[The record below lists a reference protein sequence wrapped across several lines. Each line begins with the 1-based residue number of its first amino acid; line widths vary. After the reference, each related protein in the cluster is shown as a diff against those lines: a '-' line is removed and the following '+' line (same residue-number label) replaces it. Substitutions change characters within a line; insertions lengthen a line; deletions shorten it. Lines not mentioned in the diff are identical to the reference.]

1 MVPEKA
7 ASPGREKLS
16 MLENGS
22 IDILL
27 SLFGTS
33 PFLPEML
40 RSLQKQ
46 SLQGASLICRKDAP
60 CDELIRPLRCMH
72 FARVLKGDEHL
83 GVTVSYW
90 ELLKHST
97 AEYTM
102 FADQDDVWHA
112 NKIAV
117 TLDAMRKLEDIHGK
131 KTPLLVHTDLQ
142 ICDEKLNVLHK
153 SFIRFQ
159 ALNPNLT
166 QLRHLMIQNNVTG
179 CTMMINKALKQLLR
193 PFPAEAIC
201 HDWYIALVAASFGKV
216 FFLPEAT
223 VDYRQHDNNV
233 FGAKG
238 RWPQKIHH
246 EILRKLLTQTQR
258 QAGAFARQYADLLSR
273 KQTDLLLVWAEC
285 ETESSYIKKLKQVL
299 KYRLRKND
307 LIRTVGLLWAL

>member
-1 MVPEKA
+1 
-7 ASPGREKLS
+7 

-40 RSLQKQ
+40 RSLQEQ

-72 FARVLKGDEHL
+72 FAKVLNGDEHL
-83 GVTVSYW
+83 GVAGSYW

-131 KTPLLVHTDLQ
+131 KKPLLVHSDLQ

-159 ALNPNLT
+159 ALNPSLT

-201 HDWYIALVAASFGKV
+201 HDWYIALVAASLGKV

-223 VDYRQHDNNV
+223 IDYRQHVNNV

-238 RWPQKIHH
+238 RWPQKIPH

-307 LIRTVGLLWAL
+307 LIRTAGLLWAL

>member
-1 MVPEKA
+1 MC
-7 ASPGREKLS
+7 
-16 MLENGS
+16 ENDS

-27 SLFGTS
+27 SLFGAS

-40 RSLQKQ
+40 RSLQEQ

-201 HDWYIALVAASFGKV
+201 HDWYIALVAASLGKV

-223 VDYRQHDNNV
+223 IDYRQHVNNV

-258 QAGAFARQYADLLSR
+258 QAGAFAWQYADLLS
-273 KQTDLLLVWAEC
+273 KEQTDLLLAWADC

-307 LIRTVGLLWAL
+307 LIRTAGLLWAL

>member
-1 MVPEKA
+1 
-7 ASPGREKLS
+7 

>member
-1 MVPEKA
+1 
-7 ASPGREKLS
+7 

-117 TLDAMRKLEDIHGK
+117 TLDAMRKLEDTHGK

>member
-1 MVPEKA
+1 
-7 ASPGREKLS
+7 

-40 RSLQKQ
+40 RSLQEQ

-72 FARVLKGDEHL
+72 FAKVLNGDEHL
-83 GVTVSYW
+83 GVAGSYW

-131 KTPLLVHTDLQ
+131 KKPLLVHSDLQ

-159 ALNPNLT
+159 ALNPSLT

-201 HDWYIALVAASFGKV
+201 HDWYIALVAASLGKV

-223 VDYRQHDNNV
+223 IDYRQHVNNV

-238 RWPQKIHH
+238 RRPQKMHH
-246 EILRKLLTQTQR
+246 DVLRKQLTKTQR
-258 QAGAFARQYADLLSR
+258 QAGAFAWQYADLLSKEQR
-273 KQTDLLLVWAEC
+273 DLLLAWADC

-307 LIRTVGLLWAL
+307 LIRTAGLLWAL

>member
-1 MVPEKA
+1 MC
-7 ASPGREKLS
+7 
-16 MLENGS
+16 ENDS

-27 SLFGTS
+27 SLFGAS

-40 RSLQKQ
+40 RSLQEQ
-46 SLQGASLICRKDAP
+46 SLQGASLICRKDTP
-60 CDELIRPLRCMH
+60 CDELLHPLRCMH
-72 FARVLKGDEHL
+72 FAKVLNGDEHL

-117 TLDAMRKLEDIHGK
+117 TLDAMRKQEDIHGK

-142 ICDEKLNVLHK
+142 ICDKKLNVLHK

-223 VDYRQHDNNV
+223 VDYRQHDTNV

-238 RWPQKIHH
+238 RRPQKMHH
-246 EILRKLLTQTQR
+246 DVLRKRLTQTQR
-258 QAGAFARQYADLLSR
+258 QAGAFAWQYADLLS
-273 KQTDLLLVWAEC
+273 KEQTDLLLAWADC

-307 LIRTVGLLWAL
+307 LIRTAGLLWAL

>member
-1 MVPEKA
+1 
-7 ASPGREKLS
+7 

-40 RSLQKQ
+40 RSLQEQ

-102 FADQDDVWHA
+102 FADQDDMWHA

-159 ALNPNLT
+159 ALNPSLT

-201 HDWYIALVAASFGKV
+201 HDWYIALVAASLGKV

-223 VDYRQHDNNV
+223 IDYRQHVNNV

-307 LIRTVGLLWAL
+307 LIRTAGLLWAL

>member
-1 MVPEKA
+1 
-7 ASPGREKLS
+7 

-60 CDELIRPLRCMH
+60 CDELIHPLRCMH

>member
-1 MVPEKA
+1 MC
-7 ASPGREKLS
+7 
-16 MLENGS
+16 ENDS

-27 SLFGTS
+27 SLFGAS

-40 RSLQKQ
+40 RSLQEQ
-46 SLQGASLICRKDAP
+46 SLQGASLICRKDTP
-60 CDELIRPLRCMH
+60 CDEFLHPLRCMH
-72 FARVLKGDEHL
+72 FAKVLNGDEHL

-117 TLDAMRKLEDIHGK
+117 TLDAMRKQEDIHGK

-142 ICDEKLNVLHK
+142 ICDKKLNVLHK

-223 VDYRQHDNNV
+223 VDYRQHDTNV

-238 RWPQKIHH
+238 RRPQKMHH
-246 EILRKLLTQTQR
+246 DVLRKRLTQTQR
-258 QAGAFARQYADLLSR
+258 QAGAFAWQYADLLS
-273 KQTDLLLVWAEC
+273 KEQTDLLLAWADC

-307 LIRTVGLLWAL
+307 LIRTAGLLWAL

>member
-1 MVPEKA
+1 
-7 ASPGREKLS
+7 
-16 MLENGS
+16 
-22 IDILL
+22 
-27 SLFGTS
+27 
-33 PFLPEML
+33 
-40 RSLQKQ
+40 
-46 SLQGASLICRKDAP
+46 
-60 CDELIRPLRCMH
+60 MH
-72 FARVLKGDEHL
+72 FAKVLNGDEHL

-117 TLDAMRKLEDIHGK
+117 TLDAMRKQEDIHGK

-142 ICDEKLNVLHK
+142 ICDKKLNVLHK

-223 VDYRQHDNNV
+223 VDYRQHDTNV

-238 RWPQKIHH
+238 RRPQKMHH
-246 EILRKLLTQTQR
+246 DVLRKRLTKTQR
-258 QAGAFARQYADLLSR
+258 QAGAFAWQYADLLS
-273 KQTDLLLVWAEC
+273 KEQTDLLLAWADC
-285 ETESSYIKKLKQVL
+285 ETESSYIKKLKQVVL

-307 LIRTVGLLWAL
+307 LIRTAGLLWAL

>member
-1 MVPEKA
+1 
-7 ASPGREKLS
+7 

-27 SLFGTS
+27 SVFGAS

-40 RSLQKQ
+40 RSLQEQ

-72 FARVLKGDEHL
+72 FARLLNGDEHL
-83 GVTVSYW
+83 GVTGSYW
-90 ELLKHST
+90 ELLKNTT

-112 NKIAV
+112 DKISV
-117 TLDAMRKLEDIHGK
+117 TLDVMRKQEAVYGRE
-131 KTPLLVHTDLQ
+131 TPLLVHTDLQ
-142 ICDEKLNVLHK
+142 ICDEKLNVSHK
-153 SFIRFQ
+153 SFIGFQ

-179 CTMMINKALKQLLR
+179 CTMMINRALRELLR

-223 VDYRQHDNNV
+223 VDYRQHENNV

-238 RWPQKIHH
+238 RWAQKIHH
-246 EILRKLLTQTQR
+246 DALRKLLTKTQR
-258 QAGAFARQYADLLSR
+258 QAGAFVRQYADLLS
-273 KQTDLLLVWAEC
+273 KEQTDVLLAWAEC
-285 ETESSYIKKLKQVL
+285 ETESSYIKKLKRVL

-307 LIRTVGLLWAL
+307 LIRTAGLLWAL

>member
-1 MVPEKA
+1 MC
-7 ASPGREKLS
+7 
-16 MLENGS
+16 ENDS
-22 IDILL
+22 TDILL

-40 RSLQKQ
+40 RSLQEQ

-60 CDELIRPLRCMH
+60 CDELICPLRCMH
-72 FARVLKGDEHL
+72 FAKVLNGDEHL
-83 GVTVSYW
+83 GVAGSYW
-90 ELLKHST
+90 ELLKNST

-142 ICDEKLNVLHK
+142 VCDEKLNVLHK

-159 ALNPNLT
+159 ALNPSLT

-179 CTMMINKALKQLLR
+179 CTIMMNRALRQLLR

-238 RWPQKIHH
+238 RWPQKIHYDS
-246 EILRKLLTQTQR
+246 LRKMLTKTQR
-258 QAGAFARQYADLLSR
+258 QAGAFVRQYADLLS
-273 KQTDLLLVWAEC
+273 KGQTDMLLAWTDC

-307 LIRTVGLLWAL
+307 LIRTAGLLWAL

>member
-1 MVPEKA
+1 
-7 ASPGREKLS
+7 

-40 RSLQKQ
+40 RSLQEQ

-72 FARVLKGDEHL
+72 FAKVLNGDEHL
-83 GVTVSYW
+83 GVAGSYW

-131 KTPLLVHTDLQ
+131 KKPLLVHSDLQ

-159 ALNPNLT
+159 ALNPSLT

-201 HDWYIALVAASFGKV
+201 HDWYIALVAASLGKV

-223 VDYRQHDNNV
+223 IDYRQHVNNV

-307 LIRTVGLLWAL
+307 LIRTAGLLWAL

>member
-102 FADQDDVWHA
+102 FADQDDMWHA

-201 HDWYIALVAASFGKV
+201 HDWYIALVAASLGKV

-223 VDYRQHDNNV
+223 IDYRQHVNNV